1 MSTQFHFT
9 NQSKYNQIFVSK
21 KISKLKI
28 FTNFFNSLSR
38 ISKLSHNQI
47 KMLRKF
53 SSLLNLSPLDGRY
66 RSMLDKLPELMS
78 ESGLIRNRIRVEIS

>member
-1 MSTQFHFT
+1 
-9 NQSKYNQIFVSK
+9 
-21 KISKLKI
+21 
-28 FTNFFNSLSR
+28 
-38 ISKLSHNQI
+38 
-47 KMLRKF
+47 MLRKF